1 MINNDVEGDIINV
14 YLEVD
19 AHKEMNLEKKRT
31 VSSQRCDESDV
42 VCWNESD
49 DYLPIIILI

>member
-1 MINNDVEGDIINV
+1 MMINNDVEGDIINV

-42 VCWNESD
+42 VC
-49 DYLPIIILI
+49 